1 MNKEFTK
8 AKVERAL
15 NTKGKEYIPMYK
27 AAAEKHGVPFS
38 ILVAQAAAENG
49 FWNPDIISGKR
60 KSSTGAAG
68 IGQFMPATAK
78 QYGINPLDPEQ
89 SIDAQAKYLAN
100 SYGMHGSWDKALAG
114 YNAGDGAVQKHG
126 GVPPYKETQ
135 DYVAKIGSVVGGYS
149 KYQNKAE
156 SNTNRPEPV
165 EVEKPLY
172 AKYLP
177 ADYTAEQEQTK
188 EQGTAE
194 QPLYAKY
201 LPSVQDAPSKVPN
214 WISEETLAQ
223 AEVPDMSALN
233 AAKRG
238 YANSDKSIG
247 DKLYYGLDAAGGAIK
262 DFLVSGGTG
271 VENVAANVISAPNY
285 VAQSAG
291 YDTSGNILDTVSE
304 AVKKRQADVY
314 SQYRNSPV
322 APVGRFVGEVAP
334 ALAVPILRATGAGV
348 VPNAVMNAGVQGAA
362 NYAMADD
369 EYRKVAGGLG
379 VTIPLIS
386 PIISKAASPI
396 MNKISEM
403 TSAVKSGIGS
413 ATGVG
418 MSPGEYLIQNSG
430 VRGAMEDIANA
441 GVSTDVA
448 KYFNKAAGQ
457 TLPTGSTPTL
467 NQAIAMANGAD
478 TTMNDFVGALA
489 SSDRGASIK
498 NVLNNQSAQLKA
510 IAEKGLAGD
519 ISGSTYSDVAETVAA
534 PVRGVAAL
542 SDELINVA
550 DYNKMFK
557 EMPRV
562 SMNSNTPTAMR
573 EAYKA
578 NAFTTTGDKVVNNSQ
593 LQRTMKLIDGMDASK
608 GAVPSKDIQMIRA
621 NLNSVISSTQDNQAK
636 ATAKAVKDV
645 LDADLM
651 SQNPI
656 FKLTNDVYR
665 TGKQGQA
672 SDFYHT
678 VASNPDDVKLA
689 QALIQPN
696 KSQQILNYDSL
707 MQTLKGK
714 EIDELSKDA
723 VNAIPRMKA
732 AEVRERMFKN
742 GALRPSAIA
751 EIDKR
756 GLLKGVNGS
765 AAKAFKDTADIINK
779 GRKTGEVGSKTANV
793 QALIKSVSG
802 ELSPTMLAG
811 TLGIDMLGGSG
822 VATAGLALSR
832 VKGFMTK
839 RLVDK
844 LVEASVDPKLAAK
857 YVDEY
862 LAKHVEK
869 EAGVIVKTAK
879 AIAETMKNTPLPYA
893 ATINTMNANDQETR

>member
-1 MNKEFTK
+1 MATQEQQL
-8 AKVERAL
+8 AIDYLVS
-15 NTKGKEYIPMYK
+15 
-27 AAAEKHGVPFS
+27 KHKLP
-38 ILVAQAAAENG
+38 
-49 FWNPDIISGKR
+49 
-60 KSSTGAAG
+60 TGAAQG
-68 IGQFMPATAK
+68 IVAGLSGESGVQLNTGARNKGDGKDGSDSVGIAQWNGKRATDGQRFLGKPLHEATGFEQLDYLMHELNTTESKAMNAMKAAKDVAGVTRAFVNKFERPA
-78 QYGINPLDPEQ
+78 DP
-89 SIDAQAKYLAN
+89 
-100 SYGMHGSWDKALAG
+100 
-114 YNAGDGAVQKHG
+114 NAGDVRVERYLSPLL
-126 GVPPYKETQ
+126 GVKATEGFSPPASPEVSSYE
-135 DYVAKIGSVVGGYS
+135 AF
-149 KYQNKAE
+149 QNKLKAQQEADKIDADREAE
-156 SNTNRPEPV
+156 FQRRLAENE
-165 EVEKPLY
+165 
-172 AKYLP
+172 AKYNPQQLAFP
-177 ADYTAEQEQTK
+177 TDTGNMFKDGFNSMSNAVA
-188 EQGTAE
+188 G
-194 QPLYAKY
+194 
-201 LPSVQDAPSKVPN
+201 LPSG
-214 WISEETLAQ
+214 LANV
-223 AEVPDMSALN
+223 AGNLLN
-233 AAKRG
+233 AVIPEG
-238 YANSDKSIG
+238 SSLVANKGSELKQFSNA
-247 DKLYYGLDAAGGAIK
+247 LDSVYNKEGFDA
-262 DFLVSGGTG
+262 
-271 VENVAANVISAPNY
+271 
-285 VAQSAG
+285 
-291 YDTSGNILDTVSE
+291 YDVTKFI
-304 AVKKRQADVY
+304 
-314 SQYRNSPV
+314 
-322 APVGRFVGEVAP
+322 GEVAP
-334 ALAVPILRATGAGV
+334 AVAVPIMRVAEAPAYANML
-348 VPNAVMNAGVQGAA
+348 MNAGVQGAA
-362 NYAMADD
+362 NYTMADD

-379 VTIPLIS
+379 VAVPLLS
-386 PIISKAASPI
+386 PVVSKVASPI
-396 MNKISEM
+396 MDKIGEM
-403 TSAVKSGIGS
+403 TSAVKSGIGQKLTS
-413 ATGVG
+413 ATGIG
-418 MSPGEYLIQNSG
+418 MSPGEYLIENSG
-430 VRGAMEDIANA
+430 VRGAMEHIADA
-441 GVSTDVA
+441 DVSADVA
-448 KYFNKAAGQ
+448 KYFNKAARQ

-498 NVLNNQSAQLKA
+498 NVLNNQFDQLKA

-557 EMPRV
+557 EMPKF

-651 SQNPI
+651 SQNPL
-656 FKLTNDVYR
+656 FKRTNDVYR
-665 TGKQGQA
+665 AGKQGQA

-696 KSQQILNYDSL
+696 KSQQILNYSRL

-742 GALRPSAIA
+742 DAPRPSAIA

-756 GLLKGVNGS
+756 GLLKGVNYS

-839 RLVDK
+839 SLVDK

-862 LAKHVEK
+862 LAKYVEK

-893 ATINTMNANDQETR
+893 ATINTMNANDYQETR